1 MTSRKEGSDIEA
13 GKGELRR
20 GRGKREGYH
29 RVALR
34 GALAQ
39 GWQGMVRSRENLN
52 GKKKKR
58 DQAGRLSGDH
68 IAMRGSQKTKGT
80 TTTKTANREIWAG
93 DVESEWGEPISEK
106 AKQWVSWH
114 FEEKLRRDHGGAL
127 TQEAAC
133 ALTKKDKKL
142 QRYVNSEGLQMRAS
156 DVAWAWV
163 AQQVMPIWFP

>member
-1 MTSRKEGSDIEA
+1 
-13 GKGELRR
+13 
-20 GRGKREGYH
+20 
-29 RVALR
+29 
-34 GALAQ
+34 
-39 GWQGMVRSRENLN
+39 MVRSQETVS
-52 GKKKKR
+52 GKKKKS
-58 DQAGRLSGDH
+58 DSAGRLSVDH
-68 IAMRGSQKTKGT
+68 IVMSGT
-80 TTTKTANREIWAG
+80 QRAKKVKTTKTANRESWAG

-142 QRYVNSEGLQMRAS
+142 QRYVVSEGLQMRAS

-163 AQQVMPIWFP
+163 ARQCQGSECIAQK